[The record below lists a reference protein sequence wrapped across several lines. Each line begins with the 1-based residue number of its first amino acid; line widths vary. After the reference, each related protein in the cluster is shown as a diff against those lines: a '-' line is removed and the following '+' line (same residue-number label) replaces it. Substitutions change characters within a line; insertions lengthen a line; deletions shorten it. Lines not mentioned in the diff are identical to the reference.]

1 MVTRIT
7 RNIDLVLSA
16 FVLIV
21 ILFVVGV
28 PILSHV
34 NDEIV
39 NVKVSS
45 KEVKNTREDSKY
57 LIFTDK
63 TTYEITDSLLMFRF
77 DSSDVFGRIKENHCY
92 ELKVRGWRVPF
103 LSMYQN
109 IDTFTEVK
117 CGIGD

>member
-1 MVTRIT
+1 MVKFIV
-7 RNIDLVLSA
+7 RNIGIVFIA
-16 FVLIV
+16 FVLLA
-21 ILFVVGV
+21 ILSVVAA
-28 PILSHV
+28 PILSHLNVETV
-34 NDEIV
+34 NA
-39 NVKVSS
+39 KVSS
-45 KEVKNTREDSKY
+45 KEAKNTREDSKY

-109 IDTFTEVK
+109 IDTFTEVE
-117 CGIGD
+117 CGTGD